1 MGILSRIFWQKLREI
16 NGFTKEVSKEV
27 ISRKILWWEIISRF
41 STLCC
46 GTPRFPN
53 HFRPRTPDVFDA
65 KWMDTLFLR
74 IFPFQCS
81 NTAPRGGMQYSTFMP
96 SPVAPPQVP
105 NTTIPNMGMGTVPSS
120 GANTGVNNTHYSS
133 TFVSLPMSS
142 RNQVSWPAL
151 RGLYFSISLRFSP
164 LTFYIGKFIT
174 VSCLGFFLSWV
185 PSI

>member
-1 MGILSRIFWQKLREI
+1 MYSTISNATLPNRQSSLLNVTDPRYSATYGNHLLRQVGEHFVLMLWYTTFSQSLPSAYTRCI
-16 NGFTKEVSKEV
+16 RSKM
-27 ISRKILWWEIISRF
+27 
-41 STLCC
+41 
-46 GTPRFPN
+46 
-53 HFRPRTPDVFDA
+53 DA
-65 KWMDTLFLR
+65 LFLR

-105 NTTIPNMGMGTVPSS
+105 NTTVPNMGMGTVPSS

-164 LTFYIGKFIT
+164 PTFYIGKFIT

>member
-1 MGILSRIFWQKLREI
+1 MWQILVIQQRMAITYFVRWVNTLFW
-16 NGFTKEVSKEV
+16 
-27 ISRKILWWEIISRF
+27 
-41 STLCC
+41 CC

-53 HFRPRTPDVFDA
+53 YFRSYTTRCIRC
-65 KWMDTLFLR
+65 KMDTLLLR

-120 GANTGVNNTHYSS
+120 GSGANTGVNNTHYSS

-142 RNQVSWPAL
+142 RNQVSSRPL
-151 RGLYFSISLRFSP
+151 RGLYFSISLRFSSP
-164 LTFYIGKFIT
+164 TFYIGKFIT